1 MGKVQFIKAGDGSEM
16 AVIPRTDY
24 ERLIAAEE
32 ERADNA
38 LADAAERRLAEGE
51 ETVSLDMAKRVLAG
65 EHPVRV
71 WREHRGLRV
80 GELAARAGLTQPQV
94 SYIET
99 GKRKGTFETMI
110 ALARALAVDLDDLV
124 PSEPKRPS

>member
-1 MGKVQFIKAGDGSEM
+1 MGKVQFIKAEDGSEL
-16 AVIPRTDY
+16 AVIPRSDY
-24 ERLIAAEE
+24 ERLVATDED
-32 ERADNA
+32 RADNA
-38 LADAAERRLAEGE
+38 LADAAERRLADGE
-51 ETVSLDMAKRVLAG
+51 ETVPVDMAKRLLAG

-99 GKRKGTFETMI
+99 GKRKGTFETMV
-110 ALARALAVDLDDLV
+110 ALARALDVDLDDLV
-124 PSEPKRPS
+124 PAELEKRC

>member
-1 MGKVQFIKAGDGSEM
+1 MGKVQYIRTEDGSEL
-16 AVIPRTDY
+16 AVIPRSDY
-24 ERLIAAEE
+24 ERLVAADED
-32 ERADNA
+32 RADNA
-38 LADAAERRLAEGE
+38 LADAAERRLVEGE
-51 ETVSLDMAKRVLAG
+51 ETVPLDMAKRLLAG

-80 GELAARAGLTQPQV
+80 GELASLAELTQPQV

-110 ALARALAVDLDDLV
+110 ALARALGVDVDDLV
-124 PSEPKRPS
+124 PMALEKRA